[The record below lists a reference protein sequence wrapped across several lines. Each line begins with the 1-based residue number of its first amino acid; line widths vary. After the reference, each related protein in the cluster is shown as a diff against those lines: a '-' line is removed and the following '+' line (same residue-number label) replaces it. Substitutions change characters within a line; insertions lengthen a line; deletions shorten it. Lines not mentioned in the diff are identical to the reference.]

1 MRWRRGRRR
10 SVPGDGGRTF
20 FFDLGASKNDVN
32 FERKFKDQDGIVF
45 DISEKSWLG
54 TTR

>member
-1 MRWRRGRRR
+1 MGAAQGPRPMIGLAAN
-10 SVPGDGGRTF
+10 
-20 FFDLGASKNDVN
+20 DLHFARAVGLLGN

-45 DISEKSWLG
+45 DISEKGWLG